1 MATYK
6 FPQFSTE
13 MTDPTMSVVSATYAI
28 GKPTGSVNVTLQ
40 TSDASLY
47 GVSFD
52 GFPNDGD
59 WSDAEVI
66 AFAEQELEKYR
77 VD

>member
-1 MATYK
+1 MATYS

-13 MTDPTMSVVSATYAI
+13 LTDPIMSVVSATYAI
-28 GKPTGSVNVTLQ
+28 GKPAGSVNVTLQ
-40 TSDASLY
+40 TSDARLY
-47 GVSFD
+47 GVSFE
-52 GFPNDGD
+52 GFPNDGE

-66 AFAEQELEKYR
+66 AFAESELEKYR